1 MSTTPALER
10 GIAILKL
17 MENGTARSL
26 DYITRETG
34 FPKSSVLRILHTLLS
49 LGLVTKTQ
57 PDQEWQAQAR
67 IEYLNPVENRFSA
80 AVNSTLESLTQE
92 LGYTAEWY
100 EGCEEGYRVAKRRE
114 AISTVAYVKATIGF
128 IRLWVSELESVL
140 QIGYSHDPKA
150 PAPRASTSF
159 WVYDEAGKERSL
171 KHDEVITLLALSKE
185 QGISRDAF
193 FNSNGVMRVSA
204 PVFCGT
210 SFAGILSI
218 AMNYTPDWRER
229 AKLATRLLEEE
240 REKLEML
247 FV

>member
-26 DYITRETG
+26 DHITRETG

-49 LGLVTKTQ
+49 LGLVKKTQ

-80 AVNSTLESLTQE
+80 AINYTLDTLTEE
-92 LGYTAEWY
+92 LGYTTEWY

-128 IRLWVSELESVL
+128 IRMWASELESVL

-150 PAPRASTSF
+150 PTPKASTSF
-159 WVYDEAGKERSL
+159 WIYDEEGKEKHL
-171 KHDEVITLLALSKE
+171 NHDEVNALLDTGRTE
-185 QGISRDAF
+185 RVSRDSF

-210 SFAGILSI
+210 SFAGILAI

-229 AKLATRLLEEE
+229 AKLVTRLLQEEI
-240 REKLEML
+240 EKLEKI